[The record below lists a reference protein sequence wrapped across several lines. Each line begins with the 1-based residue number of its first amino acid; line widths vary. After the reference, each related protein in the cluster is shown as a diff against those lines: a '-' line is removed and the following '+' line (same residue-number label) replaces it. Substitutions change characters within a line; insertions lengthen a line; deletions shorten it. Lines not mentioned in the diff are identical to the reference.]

1 MRVCHVARGPER
13 TVICVTYSSAFVQQK
28 RIEMLT
34 VVVGGPLLAAEVISA
49 LAATRGHTCNA
60 LLETAY
66 SAGSVIVGTVVLSA
80 LT

>member
-34 VVVGGPLLAAEVISA
+34 VVVGGPLLAAGVISA
-49 LAATRGHTCNA
+49 LAATRGHNA